1 MVNQQ
6 GKYTNSIG
14 DEILPSY
21 IWIIISQKNGSYEP
35 ISVMESQNGF
45 ARRSNVARWEKGRI
59 EDNCTWVANGETSEF
74 RRIFAHRVRFL
85 SGNIQFELPKRLHD
99 KISV

>member
-6 GKYTNSIG
+6 GIYTNFIG

-21 IWIIISQKNGSYEP
+21 IGIIIGSYEP
-35 ISVMESQNGF
+35 INIMESQNGF
-45 ARRSNVARWEKGRI
+45 ARRSNVVHWEKGRI
-59 EDNCTWVANGETSEF
+59 EDNCTWVATGETSEF

-85 SGNIQFELPKRLHD
+85 SGSMQFELPKRLHD
-99 KISV
+99 KISI